1 VPEPDLLDLF
11 IAPLE
16 RVKLDSYMV
25 SGSIASIQYG
35 EPRATLDV
43 DVALMVGRKGLAVFP
58 QLFPDTDYYCPPIDV
73 LEIEVGRPS
82 RGHFNIIHSGSG
94 LKADFYPS
102 TNHPYFSWAMKNRK
116 RWVIREQPVWFAP
129 PEYVILWKLEFFR
142 EGGGE
147 KHLRDIRGMVEVSGL
162 EMDFDLLNQA
172 VRELGLEAAW
182 AASLE
187 SQGPR

>member
-1 VPEPDLLDLF
+1 
-11 IAPLE
+11 
-16 RVKLDSYMV
+16 M
-25 SGSIASIQYG
+25 
-35 EPRATLDV
+35 
-43 DVALMVGRKGLAVFP
+43 
-58 QLFPDTDYYCPPIDV
+58 
-73 LEIEVGRPS
+73 
-82 RGHFNIIHSGSG
+82 
-94 LKADFYPS
+94 
-102 TNHPYFSWAMKNRK
+102 
-116 RWVIREQPVWFAP
+116 IREQPVGFAP
-129 PEYVILWKLEFFR
+129 PENVILWKLKFLR